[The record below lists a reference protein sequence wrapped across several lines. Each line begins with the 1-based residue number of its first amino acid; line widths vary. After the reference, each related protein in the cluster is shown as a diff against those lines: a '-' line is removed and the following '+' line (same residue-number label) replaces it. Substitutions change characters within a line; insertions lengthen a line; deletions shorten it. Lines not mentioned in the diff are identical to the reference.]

1 MSELKKLRAR
11 TIITSP
17 PYLDTQDYGVPRQIG
32 FGQQQEEYF
41 ADIRSVFEQ
50 CRELSTDDATL
61 WLVVGSV
68 HRAGRLVQLPEILAN
83 LAAEAGWIPREQIT
97 WAKGK
102 SLPWAG
108 SGGFRDVSEQAILLS
123 KADSFLFEL
132 GDLLSPDPTSPS
144 WRRYPERYSPLGRRP
159 TNIWNIRIPT
169 QGSWTDG
176 PRHLC
181 PFPHELTFRML
192 SLSSNPGDTVLD
204 PFAGIGSVPAMAS
217 AMGRLGYGIELAEQY
232 VDRFP
237 KTLEQSKEWLI
248 QRQGELEAIGLRHRT
263 FYDTIVELRLLKFG
277 HLMGKRLLEEG
288 YPVTQVHVTR
298 LTSAPEV
305 KYKIVTARFE
315 IKIPRLLPQ
324 EKVLRLATQTANA
337 RPLSKF
343 GVQPIFKVTDSE
355 EPAPAVYWYEK
366 GRFWLEPKLARPSD
380 QTPHLTSDFRPRI
393 EDVLEVGNWSEQ
405 IEGVRAELGIELED
419 C

>member
-108 SGGFRDVSEQAILLS
+108 SGGFRDVSDSGVRLL
-123 KADSFLFEL
+123 
-132 GDLLSPDPTSPS
+132 
-144 WRRYPERYSPLGRRP
+144 RRP
-159 TNIWNIRIPT
+159 GCSSCSRLCAGRWGCVQWRPPKRALPIEQSADCHSQFTPPNSWHSSIRT
-169 QGSWTDG
+169 AQ
-176 PRHLC
+176 
-181 PFPHELTFRML
+181 
-192 SLSSNPGDTVLD
+192 
-204 PFAGIGSVPAMAS
+204 MAS
-217 AMGRLGYGIELAEQY
+217 
-232 VDRFP
+232 
-237 KTLEQSKEWLI
+237 
-248 QRQGELEAIGLRHRT
+248 
-263 FYDTIVELRLLKFG
+263 
-277 HLMGKRLLEEG
+277 
-288 YPVTQVHVTR
+288 
-298 LTSAPEV
+298 SAPHS
-305 KYKIVTARFE
+305 
-315 IKIPRLLPQ
+315 
-324 EKVLRLATQTANA
+324 TQ
-337 RPLSKF
+337 R
-343 GVQPIFKVTDSE
+343 
-355 EPAPAVYWYEK
+355 W
-366 GRFWLEPKLARPSD
+366 
-380 QTPHLTSDFRPRI
+380 
-393 EDVLEVGNWSEQ
+393 
-405 IEGVRAELGIELED
+405 